1 MENEISSTSDPRAG
15 GTPPASSA
23 NARNRFPKRMIAF
36 SILCLAVILVLRFG
50 NDYLNES
57 LNLPPGGA
65 NLIQLVLIALV
76 AIAWNG
82 WIAFFSGWRWPTK
95 LIGVGLLGL
104 LPLAGIVFF
113 QPIFDGA
120 LGLVRFEPRFGS
132 VAKEYAQQ
140 QPTTVSGDGDADRF
154 KQTEFDFPQF
164 LGRDRNATVTNVVL
178 ADSWDSQAPEKV
190 WTISVGEGW
199 SGFAIVGDHA
209 FTQEQRDDQ
218 ELVVCYD
225 IKNGTQV
232 WAHAE
237 KRRHEDYTAMGRVG
251 PRATPTVVEG
261 LVYAVSG
268 TGVLDCL
275 DAKTGEHR
283 WAADVPALVDIE
295 QVMRVNGRGLEYTQ
309 ENSSLAWGRSTSPLV
324 YKDLVIVPAGGPV
337 GGDAI
342 TMIAFDRQTGEERWR
357 GGEHASSYGSPT
369 LINIDDEV
377 QVCLIAEDHAV
388 GHDPDTGEELWAH
401 PWTGNSDSNASC
413 SQITP
418 IDDSLLLLSKGYAI
432 GGQVIRVTREDDEWQ
447 TEMVKANSRVVKTKM
462 TNPVILDGY
471 AYSLSDGFLE
481 CTQVPDLK
489 RMWKKRG
496 RFGNGQLLLVGDKL
510 LVHAEYGTLHL
521 VATTPEKFQEL
532 GKCDTIDGVCWN
544 TIALSGDR
552 LLVRSELEAALIRL
566 PLAEREQD
574 VGSSE

>member
-1 MENEISSTSDPRAG
+1 MENADASTEGAI
-15 GTPPASSA
+15 AS
-23 NARNRFPKRMIAF
+23 NAALRRRRFPTRTFLLSLIA
-36 SILCLAVILVLRFG
+36 LAVILVLRFG
-50 NDYLNES
+50 YDYLNES

-65 NLIQLVLIALV
+65 NLIQLGLVALV
-76 AIAWNG
+76 ALGWNV
-82 WIAFFSGWRWPTK
+82 WIAVFSGWRRPAK

-104 LPLAGIVFF
+104 LPLAGLVFF

-140 QPTTVSGDGDADRF
+140 QLTPMAGEADEDGFR
-154 KQTEFDFPQF
+154 QTEFDFPQF
-164 LGRDRNATVTNVVL
+164 LGLNRNATVTSVAL
-178 ADSWDSQAPEKV
+178 ADSWASQAPEKV
-190 WTISVGEGW
+190 WTIGVGEGW

-225 IKNGTQV
+225 ILSGAQV

-261 LVYAVSG
+261 QVYTVSG

-283 WAADVPALVDIE
+283 WAVDVPALVDIE
-295 QVMRVNGRGLEYTQ
+295 QVTRVNGRGLEYTQ

-357 GGEHASSYGSPT
+357 GGEHATSYGSPT
-369 LINIDDEV
+369 LIDIGGEV
-377 QVCLIAEDHAV
+377 QVCLIAENHAV

-401 PWTGNSDSNASC
+401 PWVGNSDSNASC

-418 IDDSLLLLSKGYAI
+418 VDESFLLLSKGYAI
-432 GGQVIRVTREDDEWQ
+432 GGQVIRVTREGDEWQ
-447 TEMVKANSRVVKTKM
+447 TETVKANPRVLKTKM

-489 RMWKKRG
+489 RKWKKRG

-521 VATTPEKFQEL
+521 VATNPEKFQEL
-532 GKCDTIDGVCWN
+532 GKVDTIDGVCWN
-544 TIALSGDR
+544 TIALSRDR
-552 LLVRSELEAALIRL
+552 LLVRSELEAALIRV
-566 PLAEREQD
+566 PLASNFD
-574 VGSSE
+574 SSTDDPLP